1 MTSLSIHFRPL
12 TLSKQP
18 VSGWANPCADREGG
32 GGGAGGLD
40 PPPLKNHKN
49 IGFLGNTGTEPW
61 TITKLQGQHSMS
73 GHYRPA
79 SETPFK
85 WRSAGG
91 PMMTRLKWYLNAS
104 SPHKKNIVRVSSD
117 PL

>member
-1 MTSLSIHFRPL
+1 
-12 TLSKQP
+12 
-18 VSGWANPCADREGG
+18 
-32 GGGAGGLD
+32 
-40 PPPLKNHKN
+40 
-49 IGFLGNTGTEPW
+49 
-61 TITKLQGQHSMS
+61 MS

-117 PL
+117 PLWQNILDQCMKFDMMKAFPGKNNLE